1 MATNYN
7 SIDEFKKAFRGG
19 TRSNRFSVTA
29 TWPQNLGAS
38 NSFEM
43 TRKTTFKITS
53 TSMPDATVTTI
64 PVNYRG
70 RKIQFA
76 GDRQY
81 GIWRIDVYDDSESN
95 NLWKIFQLWME
106 KIDGHQSHL
115 YADPPDYD
123 YSSYYGK
130 FDLNQYGL
138 NGGSNGDILNTSG
151 IRKITLKNVW
161 PAAVEPIN
169 LNMAD
174 TKIVQFTVSM
184 HFDYFTFGDDNIA
197 TL

>member
-76 GDRQY
+76 GEVQERAQAATISRRALRTPKNDRDKKKNF
-81 GIWRIDVYDDSESN
+81 GRS
-95 NLWKIFQLWME
+95 
-106 KIDGHQSHL
+106 SH
-115 YADPPDYD
+115 
-123 YSSYYGK
+123 
-130 FDLNQYGL
+130 
-138 NGGSNGDILNTSG
+138 
-151 IRKITLKNVW
+151 
-161 PAAVEPIN
+161 E
-169 LNMAD
+169 
-174 TKIVQFTVSM
+174 QF
-184 HFDYFTFGDDNIA
+184 A
-197 TL
+197 